1 MPRYRCPLSTPF
13 GPVLLA
19 SDGEHLTGFWFEGQK
34 DFPPDDRDAV
44 VDADAAPFPAVR
56 DQMAAYARG
65 ERRTF
70 DLPLAFAC
78 GTPFQQAVWRALL
91 GITQGE
97 TVSYA
102 ELARRVGRPSAVRAV
117 GAAVGKNP
125 ISVIVPC
132 HRVVGSDGSLTGYAG
147 GIDRKRSLLR
157 HERARIAGP
166 ASAQL
171 ELGAAEQ

>member
-1 MPRYRCPLSTPF
+1 MPRYRCHLPTPF

-34 DFPPDDRDAV
+34 DFPPDDPGAV
-44 VDADAAPFPAVR
+44 DDPDAAPFPAVR
-56 DQMAAYARG
+56 EQMAAYARG
-65 ERRTF
+65 ERHAF
-70 DLPLAFAC
+70 DLPLAFAI
-78 GTPFQQAVWRALL
+78 GTPFQQSVWRALL
-91 GITQGE
+91 AIAQGD

-147 GIDRKRSLLR
+147 GVERKRALLR
-157 HERARIAGP
+157 HEGARVATG
-166 ASAQL
+166 ASRQL
-171 ELGAAEQ
+171 ELGDAGR